1 MGAAAR
7 LRLALFA
14 AGAAAWNVCDVADHG
29 AVGDGQT
36 DDSRALRSALAA
48 CDEVV
53 IPRHR
58 SCVSGPLNLTS
69 NQVLRVDGALL
80 ASTIPAQYPLM
91 EPVVGYGW
99 SRDTNCFPANST
111 RRGFREGARRH
122 APVVGAYNAS
132 NVSVVG
138 GGVIDGRAGE
148 PLGWWDNCTR
158 CRGARPP
165 DPAFPPDEAF
175 CLAASRPKLLEF
187 QYVTGLTVAGNAVG
201 DPLHLKDSPFWT
213 LTPSYSRNVR
223 VRDLRITAPIRTPGI
238 GNTDGVNLDSCRDA
252 LAAPGAP
259 PRKRTLPKLFARRAA
274 PPGRR
279 ACTEERD
286 RPSTVAPRTR
296 VPLVG
301 ARVATAADT
310 GGERLRQQQRRRR
323 LHEERPRRLRH
334 QPRDPDGGR
343 ARAEHHLRRPACVIW
358 AGKRTD
364 DRVGDDAGRGGFAVG
379 SEMSG
384 GVRNVTFRDSVLGA
398 GPQSRGIDVKTS
410 VGRGGYIIDVTFENI
425 RAPSPFPK
433 ANVNV
438 HSALRDDP
446 DVPGDDLVPVI
457 GNLRFAN
464 VSGPSGCG
472 FSFCDKANGS
482 ACYNLVVEGD
492 RPDGCVAP
500 DPGPPLPAMTFS
512 CKRVART
519 LFGEITLPWPVCVPR
534 EAPVNVYRDYP
545 NWGPARGAYPSLGAC
560 KAACH

>member
-7 LRLALFA
+7 LRLALLLA
-14 AGAAAWNVCDVADHG
+14 AAAAWRVCDVADHG

-80 ASTIPAQYPLM
+80 ASTIPAHFPLM

-111 RRGFREGARRH
+111 RRGFREGALRH

-158 CRGARPP
+158 CRGAKPP

-223 VRDLRITAPIRTPGI
+223 VRDLRITAPVRTPGI

-252 LAAPGAP
+252 LAAPGVSF
-259 PRKRTLPKLFARRAA
+259 RNRTLPKLFARRAA

-286 RPSTVAPRTR
+286 RPSTVAPRMR
-296 VPLVG
+296 VPLAG

-334 QPRDPDGGR
+334 HGLHGVVDEEVRVEHARGQR
-343 ARAEHHLRRPACVIW
+343 AQIGVRLDRRLRAQRVRVRHAHERLVGHGELAVRGHRRHAAAVGLLHDDVDAQARGLLGPVPGLAAGHRAEHDV
-358 AGKRTD
+358 
-364 DRVGDDAGRGGFAVG
+364 VGVQ
-379 SEMSG
+379 
-384 GVRNVTFRDSVLGA
+384 V
-398 GPQSRGIDVKTS
+398 
-410 VGRGGYIIDVTFENI
+410 
-425 RAPSPFPK
+425 
-433 ANVNV
+433 VNQG
-438 HSALRDDP
+438 L
-446 DVPGDDLVPVI
+446 DL
-457 GNLRFAN
+457 
-464 VSGPSGCG
+464 C
-472 FSFCDKANGS
+472 
-482 ACYNLVVEGD
+482 
-492 RPDGCVAP
+492 
-500 DPGPPLPAMTFS
+500 
-512 CKRVART
+512 
-519 LFGEITLPWPVCVPR
+519 
-534 EAPVNVYRDYP
+534 
-545 NWGPARGAYPSLGAC
+545 
-560 KAACH
+560 

>member
-259 PRKRTLPKLFARRAA
+259 PRKRTLPKLFA
-274 PPGRR
+274 
-279 ACTEERD
+279 
-286 RPSTVAPRTR
+286 
-296 VPLVG
+296 
-301 ARVATAADT
+301 
-310 GGERLRQQQRRRR
+310 
-323 LHEERPRRLRH
+323 H
-334 QPRDPDGGR
+334 
-343 ARAEHHLRRPACVIW
+343 
-358 AGKRTD
+358 

-500 DPGPPLPAMTFS
+500 DPGPPLPAMSFS

-534 EAPVNVYRDYP
+534 RRP
-545 NWGPARGAYPSLGAC
+545 
-560 KAACH
+560 